1 MAARYWVGGAGTWAA
16 GNTANWS
23 ATSGGAGGAS
33 VPTSADTPIFDA
45 NSGSGVVTFT
55 NSGVSSGALTINN
68 ANIELSL
75 GAAYSSS
82 GAITLTQGTFTTNN
96 YNVTI
101 SALLSNNSNVRAI
114 NLGSSTVT
122 ISTGFTMTTST
133 NLTFNAGTSQINC
146 TGSGIGFDA
155 GAGLTFNNVSFTNTA
170 QTILTIAGANTFNNL
185 SIAGR
190 AAAGFSQV
198 VINGNQTINGTLTFP
213 VGVNAVAR
221 TFIRTN
227 AVGIT
232 RTITVNSIASGAAEI
247 DFRDIEISGSVAP
260 ISGTRFGDCGGNTGI
275 TFDAPKTVYWRNTI
289 TANWNAASS
298 WSATVGGPAGV
309 ELFPLAQDTAVIP
322 ASTYPSSGSDIA
334 VNAGYNIGTID
345 MSLRTTNTMS
355 LSMSANTTIYGD
367 WITGSGVTLGGS
379 LIGLT
384 FAGRKDQKLTSAGKN
399 FQYRLAIDT
408 PGGSVTLQDA
418 LNITVGQQN
427 ALQLTQGTFS
437 ANGYNLTFTGTS
449 GNFSSQSGANRT
461 LDIGS
466 GTWTIVASGVTPAW
480 NITNSTGLTV
490 TGTGLLQFTSTSSKI
505 FAGAGIRTYPT
516 LVQAST
522 GTLTVTGDNK
532 FYDITN
538 TANGSVR
545 FTGGSINEFTNFN
558 LSGIGGNVLQ
568 LGSTN
573 TTQAILRRSDNWNVG
588 ANSVDAGNNTGLSF
602 I

>member
-146 TGSGIGFDA
+146 TGSGISFDC

-170 QTILTIAGANTFNNL
+170 QSILTIAGPNTFNNL

-190 AAAGFSQV
+190 ATAGFSQV
-198 VINGNQTINGTLTFP
+198 VIGGNQTINGTLTLP

-221 TFIRTN
+221 TFIRAN
-227 AVGIT
+227 ANGFAS
-232 RTITVNSIASGAAEI
+232 TITVNSIASGAADI

-275 TFDAPKTVYWRNTI
+275 TFDAPKTVYWRNTLS
-289 TANWNAASS
+289 ANWNAASS
-298 WSATVGGPAGV
+298 WSATVGGPSGLD
-309 ELFPLAQDTAVIP
+309 LFPLAQDTAVIP

-334 VNAGYNIGTID
+334 VNVGYNIGTID

-399 FQYRLAIDT
+399 FQYRLIIDT

-437 ANGYNLTFTGTS
+437 ANGYNVTFTGTS

-466 GTWTIVASGVTPAW
+466 GTWTIVASGSTPAW

-490 TGTGLLQFTSTSSKI
+490 TGTGLLRFTSTSSKI
-505 FAGAGIRTYPT
+505 FAGAGIQTYPT
-516 LVQAST
+516 LVQANT
-522 GTLTVTGDNK
+522 GTLTVTGNNK

-538 TANGSVR
+538 TAIGSVR

-558 LSGIGGNVLQ
+558 LNGIAGNLLQ

>member
-146 TGSGIGFDA
+146 TGSGISFDC

-170 QTILTIAGANTFNNL
+170 QTILTIAGPNTFNNL

-190 AAAGFSQV
+190 ATAGFSQV
-198 VINGNQTINGTLTFP
+198 VIGGNQTINGTLTLP

-221 TFIRTN
+221 TFIRAN
-227 AVGIT
+227 ANGFAS
-232 RTITVNSIASGAAEI
+232 TITVNSIASGAADI

-275 TFDAPKTVYWRNTI
+275 TFDAPKTVYWRNTLS
-289 TANWNAASS
+289 ANWNAASS
-298 WSATVGGPAGV
+298 WSATVGGPSGLD
-309 ELFPLAQDTAVIP
+309 LFPLAQDTAVIP

-334 VNAGYNIGTID
+334 VNVGYNIGTID

-466 GTWTIVASGVTPAW
+466 GTWTIVASGSTPAW

-490 TGTGLLQFTSTSSKI
+490 TGTGLLRFTSTSSKI
-505 FAGAGIRTYPT
+505 FAGAGIQTYPT
-516 LVQAST
+516 LVQANT
-522 GTLTVTGDNK
+522 GTLTVTGNNK

-538 TANGSVR
+538 TAIGSVR

-558 LSGIGGNVLQ
+558 LNGIAGNLLQ